1 MIWIITII
9 AVSLIISSWWLLR
22 MINNLTNS
30 VIELTDAL
38 DKKINEGNQA
48 SNNNFSVLYTTTK
61 SLTNMNSNT
70 KRDLDKLKID
80 INTLK
85 K

>member
-9 AVSLIISSWWLLR
+9 SVSLIISSWWLLR

-38 DKKINEGNQA
+38 DKKINDGNQA
-48 SNNNFSVLYTTTK
+48 TNNNFSSLHTTTK
-61 SLTNMNSNT
+61 SLTQISSNV
-70 KRDLDKLKID
+70 KRDVEKLKID